1 MNRLCNYY
9 YSYSNIG
16 TVTFMFATSS
26 SDATA
31 MAWNWVIQSISK
43 FKQVDSPTLAGLVDK
58 APELSVDIGKD
69 AKEMVS
75 LRMLQRLFPHG
86 NDATIDS
93 DSSQNAEIMFDS
105 SEHGEDILNKILK
118 ETSESMTELK
128 RRKWSINPLIIHK
141 NASLPE
147 TPMQKF
153 KEALFEN
160 NHPILESLK
169 EMSKTAKV
177 CENTVLKTENESRK
191 LQQCPLQKPHHVE
204 NVNEGFTKDTGR
216 IEDEMMTEPPKNNL
230 VDDDDTVDHA
240 QQLPCDEDDDLVFMK
255 NENSKLQIS
264 PLQKPDHVEDSN
276 KRCIEDIG
284 REDHEMTID
293 PLEKDLLDD
302 DDDNVDHGQ
311 RVSRGEDDEADDDL
325 VFLKK
330 ENVNSKLQERPLQ
343 KPDHVEVSNKRCI
356 EDIGRREHK
365 MTIESPENDLLGDD
379 DDVDHGQRV
388 SRGENDEADDDLV
401 FLKKEN
407 VNSKL
412 QELPLQK
419 HFHVEDT
426 NKGITEESGNKEH
439 ETTSLPMENDDDD
452 DDNIEH
458 VQQPPCEAY
467 DDENVGHGQQ
477 PPNDDEMT
485 DIAAK
490 KEAFLSS
497 QFTLTQDF
505 VSTVDFTET
514 YLCMKCNKG
523 GQLLVCNSDAC
534 PFRVH
539 ERCLGSAATFDESEV
554 FFCPFCSYSHAISK
568 YMEVKKKA
576 SLARKDLQVFSTSG
590 VKHRPNISS
599 KTNEHIKLNGGER
612 VMSRGKNCASVDS
625 DHQSTG
631 QAGVT
636 KQPSEDKESPVS
648 STSSHSKRARKREPQ
663 CTSST
668 IILPRRKNLFWEKSE
683 EEKLKE
689 GMEKFS
695 GEDYKRIPWK
705 KILDF
710 GRDVFDKS
718 WTTIDLKDKWR
729 NICKE
734 GPAVKKQKL

>member
-1 MNRLCNYY
+1 
-9 YSYSNIG
+9 
-16 TVTFMFATSS
+16 MFATSS

-58 APELSVDIGKD
+58 VPEISVDIGKD

-75 LRMLQRLFPHG
+75 LRMLQRLFPLG
-86 NDATIDS
+86 NDVTVELDS
-93 DSSQNAEIMFDS
+93 IQNAEIMFDS

-128 RRKWSINPLIIHK
+128 RRKWNIHPLIIHK

-177 CENTVLKTENESRK
+177 CEKTVLKTDNESRK
-191 LQQCPLQKPHHVE
+191 LQQCPLQKPHHVK
-204 NVNEGFTKDTGR
+204 NFNEGFTKDTGR
-216 IEDEMMTEPPKNNL
+216 IEDEMMTESPKNDL
-230 VDDDDTVDHA
+230 VDDDGNFDHA
-240 QQLPCDEDDDLVFMK
+240 QQLLCDEDDDLVFMK
-255 NENSKLQIS
+255 NENENSNLQIR

-276 KRCIEDIG
+276 KG
-284 REDHEMTID
+284 
-293 PLEKDLLDD
+293 
-302 DDDNVDHGQ
+302 
-311 RVSRGEDDEADDDL
+311 
-325 VFLKK
+325 
-330 ENVNSKLQERPLQ
+330 
-343 KPDHVEVSNKRCI
+343 CI
-356 EDIGRREHK
+356 EDIGRREHE
-365 MTIESPENDLLGDD
+365 MTIEPPENDLLGDD

-407 VNSKL
+407 VNRKL

-419 HFHVEDT
+419 HSHVEDT
-426 NKGITEESGNKEH
+426 NKGITEESGRKEH
-439 ETTSLPMENDDDD
+439 ETTTLPLENDDDD
-452 DDNIEH
+452 DDNIDH
-458 VQQPPCEAY
+458 GQQPPCEAY

-576 SLARKDLQVFSTSG
+576 SLARKDLQVFLTSG

-631 QAGVT
+631 QADVA

-648 STSSHSKRARKREPQ
+648 STSSHSKRTRKREPQ

-668 IILPRRKNLFWEKSE
+668 IILPRRKNLFWGKSE

-695 GEDYKRIPWK
+695 SEDYKRIPWK

-718 WTTIDLKDKWR
+718 RTTIDLKDKWR